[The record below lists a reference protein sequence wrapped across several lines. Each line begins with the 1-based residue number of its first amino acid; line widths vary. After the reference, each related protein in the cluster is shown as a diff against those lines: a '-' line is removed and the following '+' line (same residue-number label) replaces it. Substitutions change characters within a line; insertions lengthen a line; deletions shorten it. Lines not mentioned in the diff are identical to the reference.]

1 MSAAESGQE
10 RTEQASAKRLDE
22 ARSRGQ
28 VPRSREL
35 TTMLLLLGSAGAL
48 WASSGALASALGG
61 VMRDAFTLNRARLFE
76 PLVML
81 QELHT
86 AGALALHAMTP
97 LLSITVLTAIGGT
110 VLLGGLN
117 FSTEAIG
124 FKWDRLDPLQ
134 GLARLVSL
142 RSLVELAKALAK
154 FLLLLGCGLGVLYA
168 EFDEIQALNQLAL
181 TAGLASGLKLAF
193 GAFVAVSAGTVFIAM
208 IDVPYQWWEHQRGLR
223 MSRQELRD
231 ENKESEGSPEVRQR
245 VRAMQQEL
253 ASRRMMEEVPKADVV
268 ITNPSH
274 FAVALRFD
282 PATMA
287 APRVIAKGVDHVA
300 MRIREVARANRV
312 TTLEAPPLARAIYR
326 STKIGHEIPAGL
338 YVAVAQVLAY
348 VFQLKRAL
356 PGITAPI
363 LPVEFPIPPELQA

>member
-1 MSAAESGQE
+1 MSAADSGQE
-10 RTEQASAKRLDE
+10 RTEQATAKRLDE

-48 WASSGALASALGG
+48 WSSSETLTSALGG
-61 VMRDAFTLNRARLFE
+61 LMRDAFTLNRARLFE
-76 PLVML
+76 PSVML
-81 QELHT
+81 NELHG
-86 AGALALHAMTP
+86 AGVLVLHAMTP
-97 LLSITVLTAIGGT
+97 LLSVTVVTAIGGT
-110 VLLGGLN
+110 LLLGGLR
-117 FSTEAIG
+117 FSTEAMG
-124 FKWDRLDPLQ
+124 FKWDRLDPLK
-134 GLARLVSL
+134 GVARLFSL
-142 RSLVELAKALAK
+142 RSLVELGKAVAK

-168 EFDEIQALNQLAL
+168 EFDEIQALNHLDLA
-181 TAGLASGLKLAF
+181 AGLASGLRLAF
-193 GAFVAVSAGTVFIAM
+193 GAFVAVAGGTVFIAL

-231 ENKESEGSPEVRQR
+231 ENKESEGAPEVRQR
-245 VRAMQQEL
+245 VRAMQQQL
-253 ASRRMMEEVPKADVV
+253 ASRRMMEQVPKADVV
-268 ITNPSH
+268 ITNPTH

-300 MRIREVARANRV
+300 QRIREVARANRV
-312 TTLEAPPLARAIYR
+312 MTLEAPPLARAIYR
-326 STKIGHEIPAGL
+326 STKIGYEIPAGL

-356 PGITAPI
+356 PGTVAPI
-363 LPVEFPIPPELQA
+363 LPEEFPIPPELQD